1 MSCIVEK
8 LYVDTYLYIDQYI
21 WCMLNILY
29 IIYLYIGYVD
39 TYRPL
44 FYSSFSPL
52 FYLCFFFAHVSFI
65 FNPSNLIEI
74 KRLVV
79 VIVVSKQPWSN

>member
-1 MSCIVEK
+1 MSYIVEK
-8 LYVDTYLYIDQYI
+8 LYVDTYLYIGQYI
-21 WCMLNILY
+21 WCMLNTLY
-29 IIYLYIGYVD
+29 IIYLYVGYVD
-39 TYRPL
+39 T
-44 FYSSFSPL
+44 SFSPL